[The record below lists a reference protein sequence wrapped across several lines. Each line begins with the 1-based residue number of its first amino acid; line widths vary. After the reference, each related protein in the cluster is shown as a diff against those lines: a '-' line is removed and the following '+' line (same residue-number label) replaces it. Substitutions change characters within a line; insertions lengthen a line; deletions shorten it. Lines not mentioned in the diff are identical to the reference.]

1 MRLVEVA
8 TGVSVNDEM
17 IAFIKQEDTDVLVG
31 IKHRVFEPHATYYAN
46 FDTII
51 ESDLD
56 YETIIK
62 RVKGIE

>member
-8 TGVSVNDEM
+8 TGISVNTDKIIAVEKDEGNDPV
-17 IAFIKQEDTDVLVG
+17 K
-31 IKHRVFEPHATYYAN
+31 
-46 FDTII
+46 TII
-51 ESDLD
+51 RLDNGLIQSDLD